1 MCFEVFCGCHA
12 CHGRQPG
19 VGPGGGHLRPGPPGA
34 LTLVQAAPL
43 WTTQTQASGLWN
55 FEVFFAGT
63 NANNV
68 ASPTSTPILR
78 SGRERHG
85 PGWHVGDYQRGRHLH
100 ADPVNG
106 FNGNGWSGS
115 SYSGVGIDNNMTF
128 LGPTTNG
135 RFTLPV
141 GTYLLATL
149 PAGLT
154 AADFGNTFEGN
165 AGDAEGSVVYADGFG
180 ATTNDI
186 VTIVDLQQVPE
197 PCTLVGM
204 FGASVVGLVGFG
216 VRRLRKVAV

>member
-1 MCFEVFCGCHA
+1 M
-12 CHGRQPG
+12 
-19 VGPGGGHLRPGPPGA
+19 
-34 LTLVQAAPL
+34 
-43 WTTQTQASGLWN
+43 WN

-68 ASPTSTPILR
+68 APYLDTNPADLDGNGMVPAGTLGIINAEGTL
-78 SGRERHG
+78 
-85 PGWHVGDYQRGRHLH
+85 Q

-128 LGPTTNG
+128 LGPSVNNHL
-135 RFTLPV
+135 TLPA
-141 GTYLLATL
+141 GSYLLATL

-165 AGDAEGSVVYADGFG
+165 AGDAEGSVVYANGFG

-197 PCTLVGM
+197 PFALVGM